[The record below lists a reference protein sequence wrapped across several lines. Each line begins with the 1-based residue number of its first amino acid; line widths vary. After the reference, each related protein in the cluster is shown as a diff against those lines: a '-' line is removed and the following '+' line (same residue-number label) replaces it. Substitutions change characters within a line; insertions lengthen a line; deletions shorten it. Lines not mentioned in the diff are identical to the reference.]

1 MNIVIEFEKDKIVN
15 GFFGFESEYVNNGFF
30 LGNNILLSSNRLFTS
45 DSSKDS
51 TILMRK
57 KNVSKDIKF
66 NPSDL
71 LLIF

>member
-30 LGNNILLSSNRLFTS
+30 RNNILLSSNRLFTS

-57 KNVSKDIKF
+57 KTFQKI
-66 NPSDL
+66 
-71 LLIF
+71 